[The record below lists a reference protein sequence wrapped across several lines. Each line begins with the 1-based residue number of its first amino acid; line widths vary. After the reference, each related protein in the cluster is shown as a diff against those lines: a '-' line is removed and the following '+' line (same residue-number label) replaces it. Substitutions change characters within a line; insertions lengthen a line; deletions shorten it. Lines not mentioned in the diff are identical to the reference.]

1 MGNPVPSQIR
11 SVDPY
16 SSYNSDV
23 VNKLTRIISDG
34 NNILLTPSPIDVSQV
49 DLTNITVLEGKA
61 IMQDVLIEIQDI
73 NIDVTDSDFYVDDS
87 GGVWNET
94 GYYYVVLAY
103 EYQKTSPPPE
113 ASVMIILPSQR
124 GTVFDPDKH
133 LFLKC
138 LEVSNPGSYQI
149 DDLLDYD
156 PDDPSIN
163 REDLIA
169 GAGGAAVYS

>member
-1 MGNPVPSQIR
+1 MGNIPDQTR

-16 SSYNSDV
+16 SSYNSDI

-34 NNILLTPSPIDVSQV
+34 NNILLMPSPIDVSQV

-61 IMQDVLIEIQDI
+61 IMQDVLIEIQDHG
-73 NIDVTDSDFYVDDS
+73 IDLTEAEFYVDDS
-87 GGVWNET
+87 GGVWNEI

-113 ASVMIILPSQR
+113 ASLMIILPSQR
-124 GTVFDPDKH
+124 GTLFDPNKH

-156 PDDPSIN
+156 PDNPSIN